1 MEQSSFCL
9 DCQQLRFNPR
19 SAVKT
24 ERHGYHQTLFYK
36 KKDQFPQLPILS
48 SSAEKGCKLCGFLV
62 QLIRKHVIENIDL
75 NIPAMV
81 VELAFL
87 EMQLWTRSDKNDRL
101 PCYMIGQITVGN
113 ISESLRI
120 DVQDNE
126 GRFF

>member
-9 DCQQLRFNPR
+9 DCQQLRFNPC

-36 KKDQFPQLPILS
+36 TKDQFPQLPILS

-62 QLIRKHVIENIDL
+62 QVIRKHVIESIKP
-75 NIPAMV
+75 NIPAME

-87 EMQLWTRSDKNDRL
+87 EMLLWTRRDENDRL
-101 PCYMIGQITVGN
+101 PGYMTGQITVGN

-120 DVQDNE
+120 DVQDHE
-126 GRFF
+126 RRVF